1 MQNFHMLLQSIKIT
15 KVGIVK
21 LLTNCTVGIGNL
33 LTDCTVSA
41 SFISNIPTNTHYGK
55 SAHVSLKPG
64 IIGFTKILTAWS
76 CCDVILLVTK
86 HQLNL

>member
-1 MQNFHMLLQSIKIT
+1 MQNLLMLLLSIKIT
-15 KVGIVK
+15 K
-21 LLTNCTVGIGNL
+21 VGIGNL

-64 IIGFTKILTAWS
+64 IIGLTKTLTAWS
-76 CCDVILLVTK
+76 CCDVVTK

>member
-1 MQNFHMLLQSIKIT
+1 MQNHHMLLQSIKIT
-15 KVGIVK
+15 K
-21 LLTNCTVGIGNL
+21 VGIGNL

-55 SAHVSLKPG
+55 SAHVPLKPG

-76 CCDVILLVTK
+76 CYDASISQMLG
-86 HQLNL
+86 